1 MAKKPKD
8 RFAKKPPIFIEPEV
22 LIAHEQLGRA
32 ALPDP
37 VILSRLFKRITNR
50 TLKNIRPDPR
60 RVITRPFRPASQTH
74 TANIIH
80 RVLALDETRVKA
92 LLKQTL
98 KDFAH
103 RHKDMPSIL
112 IRNFQRISACIPE
125 PAVPQGDAAQGIGS
139 AAWSEER
146 KLLLGSC
153 FTMEYSIE
161 SAALFNPS
169 IVLYPKQNN
178 LLKGQTRVIFSF
190 RATGEGHISSIVF
203 RSALVDRDNSIF
215 LESVSP
221 FLGTPEVVLN
231 AAYDRGL
238 FQAKLEEMKK
248 FSEAAKAIFQH
259 LPASFSPEEM
269 ARAIDAVRAGGAF
282 AAADMNGAVVHIK
295 WLAESNYEV
304 FFPHGALISERVIF
318 PVSQNESNGVEDA
331 RFVRFVDEDGSVT
344 YYATYT
350 AYNGREI
357 LPQLIETKDFHR
369 FKIATLNG
377 AMARNKGM
385 ALFPRR
391 INGQYAMI
399 TRSDGENLYLSYSHN
414 IHFWHEGA
422 RIEAPEKPWEL
433 VQIGN
438 CGSPLETGK
447 GWLLLTHG
455 VGPMRKYC
463 IGVSL
468 LDLKDPA
475 KIIGRLELPLLAPRE
490 EEREGYV
497 PNVVYS
503 CGSII
508 LNGELIIPYAISD
521 SESHV
526 ASIPVKELL
535 EKLAGQR

>member
-1 MAKKPKD
+1 MAIKPKD
-8 RFAKKPPIFIEPEV
+8 LFVDKPPVQVADEA
-22 LIAHEQLGRA
+22 LIAHKQLGRPV
-32 ALPDP
+32 LPDP
-37 VILSRLFKRITNR
+37 ATISRLFKRLTNK

-60 RVITRPFRPASQTH
+60 RVITRPFRPGSGEH
-74 TANIIH
+74 TGHIVQ
-80 RVLALDETRVKA
+80 RVLGLDEARVNV
-92 LLKQTL
+92 LLRHVL

-103 RHKDMPSIL
+103 RHKDIRSIL
-112 IRNFQRISACIPE
+112 MGNFLRISACVPD
-125 PAVPQGDAAQGIGS
+125 PAS
-139 AAWSEER
+139 LSEER

-169 IVLYPKQNN
+169 IVIYPKQNN
-178 LLKGQTRVIFSF
+178 LQKGQTRVIFSF

-231 AAYDRGL
+231 ATYDQGL
-238 FQAKLEEMKK
+238 FQAKLEEMGQL
-248 FSEAAKAIFQH
+248 SDAARAILGH
-259 LPASFSPEEM
+259 LQPCFTPEEM
-269 ARAIDAVRAGGAF
+269 GRAIDAVCAGGAF
-282 AAADMNGAVVHIK
+282 SGSDMDATIAHIK
-295 WLAESNYEV
+295 WLTESNYEV
-304 FFPHGALISERVIF
+304 FFPQGELISERVIF
-318 PVSQNESNGVEDA
+318 PLSQNESNGVEDA
-331 RFVRFVDEDGSVT
+331 RFVRFVDEDGRVT

-357 LPQLIETKDFHR
+357 LPQLIETTDFHR

-391 INGQYAMI
+391 IQGRYAMI
-399 TRSDGENLYLSYSHN
+399 TRSDGESLYLSYSAN
-414 IHFWHEGA
+414 IHFWHEGTRMA
-422 RIEAPEKPWEL
+422 APENPWEL

-438 CGSPLETGK
+438 CGSPLETEK
-447 GWLLLTHG
+447 GWILLTHG

-463 IGVSL
+463 IGVLL
-468 LDLKDPA
+468 LDLLDPA

-490 EEREGYV
+490 EERSGYV

-526 ASIPVKELL
+526 ASIPVDELL
-535 EKLAGQR
+535 ARLSPQR

>member
-1 MAKKPKD
+1 MVKKPGA
-8 RFAKKPPIFIEPEV
+8 RFKKSSFFSGNEI
-22 LIAHEQLGRA
+22 LIAHEQLGKP

-37 VILSRLFKRITNR
+37 VIVSRLFKRITNK
-50 TLKNIRPDPR
+50 TLKNIRPDAR
-60 RVITRPFRPASQTH
+60 RVITRPFRPGTASH
-74 TANIIH
+74 TGNIVQ
-80 RVLALDETRVKA
+80 RVLAMDEARVNA
-92 LLKQTL
+92 VLKQTL

-103 RHKDMPSIL
+103 RHKDIQSVWMS
-112 IRNFQRISACIPE
+112 NFQRISEYVPE
-125 PAVPQGDAAQGIGS
+125 PAAC
-139 AAWSEER
+139 SEER

-169 IVLYPKQNN
+169 IVIYPKQNN
-178 LLKGQTRVIFSF
+178 LQKGQTRVIFSF

-215 LESVSP
+215 LESVTP

-231 AAYDRGL
+231 ATYDRGL
-238 FQAKLEEMKK
+238 FKAKLEEMKQ
-248 FSEAAKAIFQH
+248 FSEAARAIFQH
-259 LPASFSPEEM
+259 LPASFTPEEM
-269 ARAIDAVRAGGAF
+269 GQAIAAVRASNSF
-282 AAADMNGAVVHIK
+282 AAADMDDSIVHIK
-295 WLAESNYEV
+295 WLKESNYEI
-304 FFPHGALISERVIF
+304 FFPHGQLISERVIF

-331 RFVRFVDEDGSVT
+331 RFVRFVDEDGRVT

-357 LPQLIETKDFHR
+357 LPQLIETEDFHR
-369 FKIATLNG
+369 FKISTING

-391 INGQYAMI
+391 VNGKYAMV
-399 TRSDGENLYLSYSHN
+399 TRSDGENLYLSYSDN
-414 IHFWHEGA
+414 IHFWHEGVK
-422 RIEAPEKPWEL
+422 IETPQNPWEL

-438 CGSPLETGK
+438 CGSPLETKK

-463 IGVSL
+463 M
-468 LDLKDPA
+468 
-475 KIIGRLELPLLAPRE
+475 ELPLLSPRE
-490 EEREGYV
+490 EDREGYV

-521 SESHV
+521 SQSHV
-526 ASIPVKELL
+526 ASIPVDELL
-535 EKLAGQR
+535 EKLLQPR

>member
-1 MAKKPKD
+1 MIEKK
-8 RFAKKPPIFIEPEV
+8 
-22 LIAHEQLGRA
+22 QLGKG
-32 ALPDP
+32 ALHDP
-37 VILSRLFKRITNR
+37 VILSRLFKRITNK
-50 TLKNIRPDPR
+50 TLKNIRPDKR
-60 RVITRPFRPASQTH
+60 LVITRPFRPTSETH
-74 TANIIH
+74 TANIIG
-80 RVLALDETRVKA
+80 RILALDETGVKA
-92 LLKQTL
+92 LLEQTL

-103 RHKDMPSIL
+103 RHKDIQAIL
-112 IRNFQRISACIPE
+112 MNNYQRIAGYIKE
-125 PAVPQGDAAQGIGS
+125 PAALP
-139 AAWSEER
+139 EER
-146 KLLLGSC
+146 KLLLGAC

-169 IVLYPKQNN
+169 IVIYPKQNN
-178 LLKGQTRVIFSF
+178 LQKGQTRVIFSF

-203 RSALVDRDNSIF
+203 RSALIDRDNSIF

-221 FLGTPEVVLN
+221 FLGTPEIVLN
-231 AAYDRGL
+231 TTYDREL
-238 FQAKLEEMKK
+238 FKAKLEELGQL
-248 FSEAAKAIFQH
+248 SEAAKAIYQR
-259 LPASFSPEEM
+259 LPASFTPEEM
-269 ARAIDAVRAGGAF
+269 GRAINGIRDSNTF
-282 AAADMNGAVVHIK
+282 TPADLDETVIHIR
-295 WLAESNYEV
+295 WLAESNYEI
-304 FFPHGALISERVIF
+304 FFPHGQLISERVIF
-318 PVSQNESNGVEDA
+318 PLSQNESNGVEDA
-331 RFVRFVDEDGSVT
+331 RFVRFVDDDGSVT

-369 FKIATLNG
+369 FKISTLNG
-377 AMARNKGM
+377 PLASNKGM

-399 TRSDGENLYLSYSHN
+399 TRSDGENLYLSYSNN
-414 IHFWHEGA
+414 IHFWFEGVK
-422 RIEAPEKPWEL
+422 IEEPANPWEL

-438 CGSPLETGK
+438 CGSPLETKK
-447 GWLLLTHG
+447 GWVLLTHG

-468 LDLKDPA
+468 LDLKDPS
-475 KIIGRLELPLLAPRE
+475 KIIGRLEEPLLAPRE

-526 ASIPVKELL
+526 ASIPVDELL
-535 EKLAGQR
+535 EKLLKKN

>member
-1 MAKKPKD
+1 MAKEQKVPFGKN
-8 RFAKKPPIFIEPEV
+8 AEV
-22 LIAHEQLGRA
+22 LITHKQLGKP
-32 ALPDP
+32 ALHDP
-37 VILSRLFKRITNR
+37 VIISRLFKRITNK
-50 TLKNIRPDPR
+50 TLKNIRPDKR
-60 RVITRPFRPASQTH
+60 LVITRPFRPVSETH
-74 TANIIH
+74 TSNIVNRI
-80 RVLALDETRVKA
+80 LALDETRVKA

-103 RHKDMPSIL
+103 RHKDIQSIL
-112 IRNFQRISACIPE
+112 MRNYQKITGYIQA
-125 PAVPQGDAAQGIGS
+125 PAAL
-139 AAWSEER
+139 SEER

-169 IVLYPKQNN
+169 IVIYPKQNN
-178 LLKGQTRVIFSF
+178 LQKGQTRVIFSF

-203 RSALVDRDNSIF
+203 RSALIDRDNSIF

-221 FLGTPEVVLN
+221 FLGTPEIVLN
-231 AAYDRGL
+231 ATYDREL
-238 FQAKLEEMKK
+238 FKAKLEEMGQ
-248 FSEAAKAIFQH
+248 FSEAAKAIYQH
-259 LPASFSPEEM
+259 LPAGFTPEEM
-269 ARAIDAVRAGGAF
+269 GQAINAVRGSNTFTSAEM
-282 AAADMNGAVVHIK
+282 DDTIVHIK
-295 WLAESNYEV
+295 WLTESNYEV
-304 FFPHGALISERVIF
+304 FFPHGQLISERVIF
-318 PVSQNESNGVEDA
+318 PLSQNESNGVEDA

-369 FKIATLNG
+369 FKISTLNG
-377 AMARNKGM
+377 PMARNKGM

-399 TRSDGENLYLSYSHN
+399 TRSDGENLYLSYSNN
-414 IHFWHEGA
+414 IHFWFEGVK
-422 RIEAPEKPWEL
+422 IEAPENPWEL

-438 CGSPLETGK
+438 CGSPLETKK

-468 LDLKDPA
+468 LDLKDPS
-475 KIIGRLELPLLAPRE
+475 KIIGRLEGPLLAPRE

-521 SESHV
+521 SDSHV
-526 ASIPVKELL
+526 ASIPVDKLL
-535 EKLAGQR
+535 EKLLKKR

>member
-1 MAKKPKD
+1 MTKKPKA
-8 RFAKKPPIFIEPEV
+8 RFLKSSIFAGNEV
-22 LIAHEQLGRA
+22 LIAHEQLGKP

-37 VILSRLFKRITNR
+37 VIVSRLFKRITNK
-50 TLKNIRPDPR
+50 TLKKIRPDPR
-60 RVITRPFRPASQTH
+60 RVITRPFRPATASH
-74 TANIIH
+74 TAHIVH
-80 RVLALDETRVKA
+80 RILVMDETRVKA

-103 RHKDMPSIL
+103 RHKDMQSVWMA
-112 IRNFQRISACIPE
+112 NFQRVSEYVPE
-125 PAVPQGDAAQGIGS
+125 PAALS
-139 AAWSEER
+139 AER

-169 IVLYPKQNN
+169 IVVYPKQNN
-178 LLKGQTRVIFSF
+178 LQKGQTRVLFSF

-215 LESVSP
+215 LESVTP
-221 FLGTPEVVLN
+221 FLGTPEVVPN
-231 AAYDRGL
+231 ATYDRGL
-238 FQAKLEEMKK
+238 FQAKLEEMKQ
-248 FSEAAKAIFQH
+248 FSEAAKAIFRH
-259 LPASFSPEEM
+259 LPDSFSPEAM
-269 ARAIDAVRAGGAF
+269 NLAIRAVRADGTF
-282 AAADMNGAVVHIK
+282 AAADMDDTVAHIK

-304 FFPHGALISERVIF
+304 FFPHGQLISERVIF
-318 PVSQNESNGVEDA
+318 PLSQNESNGVEDA
-331 RFVRFVDEDGSVT
+331 RFVRFVDDDGRVT

-357 LPQLIETKDFHR
+357 LPQLIETKDFHH
-369 FKIATLNG
+369 FKISTLNG

-391 INGQYAMI
+391 INGRYAMV
-399 TRSDGENLYLSYSHN
+399 TRSDGENLFLSYSAN
-414 IHFWHEGA
+414 IHFWHEGSQ
-422 RIEAPEKPWEL
+422 IESPENPWEL

-438 CGSPLETGK
+438 CGSPVETEK

-468 LDLKDPA
+468 LDLNDPA
-475 KIIGRLELPLLAPRE
+475 KIIGRLERPLLAPRE

-521 SESHV
+521 SQSHV
-526 ASIPVKELL
+526 ASIPVDELL
-535 EKLAGQR
+535 EKLLKPR

>member
-1 MAKKPKD
+1 MAKKVKD
-8 RFAKKPPIFIEPEV
+8 HIDKRLSLFAEPEV
-22 LIAHEQLGRA
+22 LITNEQLGGST
-32 ALPDP
+32 LSDP
-37 VILSRLFKRITNR
+37 VIMSRLFKRLTHR

-60 RVITRPFRPASQTH
+60 RVITRPFRPVDEDH
-74 TANIIH
+74 TAHIVR
-80 RVLALDETRVKA
+80 RVLALDEARVKS
-92 LLKQTL
+92 LLKHTL
-98 KDFAH
+98 KGFAH
-103 RHKDMPSIL
+103 RHKDIHSIL
-112 IRNFQRISACIPE
+112 MANYQRIAPTIQEPSAL
-125 PAVPQGDAAQGIGS
+125 
-139 AAWSEER
+139 SEER
-146 KLLLGSC
+146 KLLLGAC

-169 IVLYPKQNN
+169 IVIYPKQNN
-178 LLKGQTRVIFSF
+178 LQKGQTRVIFSF

-221 FLGTPEVVLN
+221 FLDTPEVVLN
-231 AAYDRGL
+231 AAYDREL
-238 FQAKLEEMKK
+238 FKAKLEEIGQL
-248 FSEAAKAIFQH
+248 SEAAKAVFER
-259 LPASFSPEEM
+259 LPASFTPEEM
-269 ARAIDAVRAGGAF
+269 ERATAGVRAGGAF
-282 AAADMNGAVVHIK
+282 AAGDMDDTMVHIK
-295 WLAESNYEV
+295 WLTESNYEV

-318 PVSQNESNGVEDA
+318 PLSQNESNGVEDA
-331 RFVRFVDEDGSVT
+331 RFVRFVDSDGSVT

-369 FKIATLNG
+369 FKVSTLNG
-377 AMARNKGM
+377 PMARNKGM

-391 INGQYAMI
+391 VNGQYAMI
-399 TRSDGENLYLSYSHN
+399 TRSDGENLFLSYSDN
-414 IHFWHEGA
+414 IRFWYEGVQ
-422 RIEAPEKPWEL
+422 IEAPENPWEL

-438 CGSPLETGK
+438 CGSPLETEK

-463 IGVSL
+463 IGISL
-468 LDLKDPA
+468 LDLDDPA
-475 KIIGRLELPLLAPRE
+475 KIVGRLEWPLLAPRE

-521 SESHV
+521 SRSHV
-526 ASIPVKELL
+526 ASIPVNELL

>member
-1 MAKKPKD
+1 VDKKSSI
-8 RFAKKPPIFIEPEV
+8 FAEAEI
-22 LIAHEQLGRA
+22 LIAHEQLGKSAIR
-32 ALPDP
+32 DP
-37 VILSRLFKRITNR
+37 VIISRLFKRITNK

-60 RVITRPFRPASQTH
+60 RVITRPFRPVNENH
-74 TANIIH
+74 TGNIVNRI
-80 RVLALDETRVKA
+80 LALDETRVKA

-103 RHKDMPSIL
+103 RHKDIQAIL
-112 IRNFQRISACIPE
+112 FKNYQKISGYIRE
-125 PAVPQGDAAQGIGS
+125 PAAPQGDAAQGVGS
-139 AAWSEER
+139 AALSEER

-169 IVLYPKQNN
+169 IVIYPKQNN
-178 LLKGQTRVIFSF
+178 LQKGQTRVIFSF

-203 RSALVDRDNSIF
+203 RSALIDRDNSIF

-221 FLGTPEVVLN
+221 FLGTPEIVLN
-231 AAYDRGL
+231 AIYDREL
-238 FQAKLEEMKK
+238 FKAKLEEMGQL
-248 FSEAAKAIFQH
+248 SEAAKAIFQQ
-259 LPASFSPEEM
+259 LPASFTPEEM
-269 ARAIDAVRAGGAF
+269 GQAIRAVQGSNAF
-282 AAADMNGAVVHIK
+282 TSADMNDTISHIK
-295 WLAESNYEV
+295 WLTESNYEV
-304 FFPHGALISERVIF
+304 FFPHRQLISERVIF
-318 PVSQNESNGVEDA
+318 PLSQNESNGVEDA

-350 AYNGREI
+350 AYNGRAI
-357 LPQLIETKDFHR
+357 LPQMIETKDFHR
-369 FKIATLNG
+369 FKISTLNG
-377 AMARNKGM
+377 PMARNKGM

-414 IHFWHEGA
+414 IHFWHEGVK
-422 RIEAPEKPWEL
+422 IEAPENPWEL

-438 CGSPLETGK
+438 CGSPLETEE

-475 KIIGRLELPLLAPRE
+475 KIIGRLAEPLLAPRE

-526 ASIPVKELL
+526 ASIPVDELL
-535 EKLAGQR
+535 KKLLKQR

>member
-1 MAKKPKD
+1 MAKELKA
-8 RFAKKPPIFIEPEV
+8 RLNKKSSILTEDEV
-22 LIAHEQLGRA
+22 LIAHMQLGKP
-32 ALPDP
+32 ALHDP
-37 VILSRLFKRITNR
+37 VIISRLFKRITNK

-60 RVITRPFRPASQTH
+60 RVITRPFRPATENH
-74 TANIIH
+74 TGNIVN
-80 RVLALDETRVKA
+80 RTLALDETTVKA
-92 LLKQTL
+92 LLKQIL

-103 RHKDMPSIL
+103 RHKDIQSIL
-112 IRNFQRISACIPE
+112 MRNYQKVSGTIQE
-125 PAVPQGDAAQGIGS
+125 PAAL
-139 AAWSEER
+139 SEER
-146 KLLLGSC
+146 KLLLGSF

-169 IVLYPKQNN
+169 IVIYPKQNN
-178 LLKGQTRVIFSF
+178 LQKGQTRVIFSF

-203 RSALVDRDNSIF
+203 RSALIDRDNSIF

-221 FLGTPEVVLN
+221 FLGTPEIVLN
-231 AAYDRGL
+231 ATYDREL
-238 FQAKLEEMKK
+238 FKAKLEEMGQ

-259 LPASFSPEEM
+259 LPANFTSEEM
-269 ARAIDAVRAGGAF
+269 GQAINVVRGSNTF
-282 AAADMNGAVVHIK
+282 TSADMDNTIVHIK

-304 FFPHGALISERVIF
+304 FFPHGQLISERVIF

-357 LPQLIETKDFHR
+357 LPQMIETKDFHH
-369 FKIATLNG
+369 FKISTLNG
-377 AMARNKGM
+377 HMARNKGM

-391 INGQYAMI
+391 INGLYAMI
-399 TRSDGENLYLSYSHN
+399 TRSDGENLYLSYSNN
-414 IHFWHEGA
+414 IHFWFAGVK
-422 RIEAPEKPWEL
+422 IEAPENPWEL

-438 CGSPLETGK
+438 CGSPLETEK

-468 LDLKDPA
+468 LDLKDPS
-475 KIIGRLELPLLAPRE
+475 KIIGRLEEPLLAPRE

-508 LNGELIIPYAISD
+508 LNNELIIPYAISD
-521 SESHV
+521 SESQV
-526 ASIPVKELL
+526 ASIPVDELL
-535 EKLAGQR
+535 EKLLKQR